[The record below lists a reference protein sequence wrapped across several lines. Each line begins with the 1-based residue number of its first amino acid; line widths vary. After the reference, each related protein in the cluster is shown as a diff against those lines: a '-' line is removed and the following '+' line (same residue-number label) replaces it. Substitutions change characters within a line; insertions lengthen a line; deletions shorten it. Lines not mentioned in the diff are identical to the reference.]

1 MTTPTTHATTT
12 RTPKARGPRVI
23 PVPTRLGGVLHLTV
37 RKAIVTLVI
46 LLAAALV
53 LVVSVGTG
61 EVPIPAGRVIG
72 ALLGTGDAGDIL
84 VVRQWRLPRALVAV
98 LLGASLGIGGA
109 IFQSL
114 TRNPLGSPDI
124 IGFGTGSYTGALVV
138 ILFLGG
144 SSLGTAA
151 GALLGGILTA
161 FAVYLLARTRGTG
174 ARAGL
179 PGFRLIIVGIG
190 VSAMLSAVNTW
201 IILRAEVED
210 AMRVAIWGA
219 GSLNGL
225 SWSHVRLSA
234 VAVLLIAVFATVLS
248 ERMHLL
254 EMGDDLSTSLGIRT
268 ETTRILLIVV
278 GIAAVAVVASVAG
291 PISFVALAAPQIARR
306 LTHDSG
312 VAIGPAALVGAF
324 LLLGSDYI
332 AQRIHPQTPLPVG
345 VVTVSLGGAYLVWL
359 LIHEGRKGR
368 S

>member
-1 MTTPTTHATTT
+1 M
-12 RTPKARGPRVI
+12 
-23 PVPTRLGGVLHLTV
+23 HLPL
-37 RKAIVTLVI
+37 RRALVSLSI
-46 LLAAALV
+46 ILAAAIMLV
-53 LVVSVGTG
+53 LSVGTG
-61 EVPIPAGRVIG
+61 EVPLPADRVIS
-72 ALLGTGDAGDIL
+72 ALLGTGEAGDVL
-84 VVRQWRLPRALVAV
+84 VVRQWRLPRALVAL
-98 LLGASLGIGGA
+98 LLGAALGIGGA

-124 IGFGTGSYTGALVV
+124 IGFGTGSYTGALLV

-151 GALLGGILTA
+151 GALLGGIATA
-161 FAVYLLARTRGTG
+161 LAVYLLARTRS
-174 ARAGL
+174 ASSRERL

-190 VSAMLSAVNTW
+190 VSAMLSALNTW

-225 SWSHVRLSA
+225 SWQHVRLSA
-234 VAVLLIAVFATVLS
+234 AAVLLIALCAMVLA

-254 EMGDDLSTSLGIRT
+254 EMGDDLAIALGIRT
-268 ETTRILLIVV
+268 EATRLLLILV
-278 GIAAVAVVASVAG
+278 GISAVAVVASIAG

-306 LTHDSG
+306 LTRDSG
-312 VAIGPAALVGAF
+312 ITLGPAALVGAF
-324 LLLGSDYI
+324 LLLGSDYL

-359 LIHEGRKGR
+359 LLREGRKGR
-368 S
+368 Q

>member
-1 MTTPTTHATTT
+1 
-12 RTPKARGPRVI
+12 
-23 PVPTRLGGVLHLTV
+23 
-37 RKAIVTLVI
+37 
-46 LLAAALV
+46 
-53 LVVSVGTG
+53 
-61 EVPIPAGRVIG
+61 
-72 ALLGTGDAGDIL
+72 
-84 VVRQWRLPRALVAV
+84 
-98 LLGASLGIGGA
+98 
-109 IFQSL
+109 
-114 TRNPLGSPDI
+114 
-124 IGFGTGSYTGALVV
+124 
-138 ILFLGG
+138 
-144 SSLGTAA
+144 
-151 GALLGGILTA
+151 
-161 FAVYLLARTRGTG
+161 
-174 ARAGL
+174 
-179 PGFRLIIVGIG
+179 
-190 VSAMLSAVNTW
+190 MLSAVNTW

-278 GIAAVAVVASVAG
+278 GISAVAVVASVAG

>member
-1 MTTPTTHATTT
+1 
-12 RTPKARGPRVI
+12 
-23 PVPTRLGGVLHLTV
+23 
-37 RKAIVTLVI
+37 
-46 LLAAALV
+46 
-53 LVVSVGTG
+53 
-61 EVPIPAGRVIG
+61 
-72 ALLGTGDAGDIL
+72 
-84 VVRQWRLPRALVAV
+84 
-98 LLGASLGIGGA
+98 
-109 IFQSL
+109 
-114 TRNPLGSPDI
+114 
-124 IGFGTGSYTGALVV
+124 
-138 ILFLGG
+138 
-144 SSLGTAA
+144 
-151 GALLGGILTA
+151 
-161 FAVYLLARTRGTG
+161 
-174 ARAGL
+174 
-179 PGFRLIIVGIG
+179 
-190 VSAMLSAVNTW
+190 
-201 IILRAEVED
+201 
-210 AMRVAIWGA
+210 MRVAIWGA

-278 GIAAVAVVASVAG
+278 GISAVAVVASVAG